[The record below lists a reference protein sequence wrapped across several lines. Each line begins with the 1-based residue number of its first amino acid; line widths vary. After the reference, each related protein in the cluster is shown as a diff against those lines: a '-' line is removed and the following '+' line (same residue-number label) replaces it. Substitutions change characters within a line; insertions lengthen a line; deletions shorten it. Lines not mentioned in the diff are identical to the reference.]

1 MFPVETLPAHYVEER
16 VAAEKARRLAEQ
28 QQEEAMRQQ
37 GQAQAQSQAQQQTI
51 SKTPTPASVAQALQA
66 PTSRPGPSVLAN
78 IFQGFVRS
86 RKYTSTPPSVASSC
100 VPSRAQTPMVQTRT
114 PEQEKSEAEALAD
127 KRDMGIVC
135 YLSVLKEHQ
144 KTDHLVVYPAVMALN
159 RFCKRSRRARA
170 ATDPSDA
177 CDGAST
183 TEVYTGE
190 RCQSPR
196 HEGTTT
202 RCVYDYCFQH
212 GATGVLTTIPP
223 TACTGMKRL
232 FGTYT

>member
-16 VAAEKARRLAEQ
+16 VAAEKARRLAEK

-37 GQAQAQSQAQQQTI
+37 AQALTQSTQQTP

-86 RKYTSTPPSVASSC
+86 RTYTSTPPSVASSC

-144 KTDHLVVYPAVMALN
+144 
-159 RFCKRSRRARA
+159 
-170 ATDPSDA
+170 
-177 CDGAST
+177 
-183 TEVYTGE
+183 
-190 RCQSPR
+190 
-196 HEGTTT
+196 
-202 RCVYDYCFQH
+202 
-212 GATGVLTTIPP
+212 
-223 TACTGMKRL
+223 
-232 FGTYT
+232 